1 MWNKSIFG
9 LVGNKIEN
17 LVEKKEIGASAKMK
31 KSANALKK
39 IAIAKLKVCT
49 KANCSKI
56 VFLY

>member
-31 KSANALKK
+31 SANALKK